1 MNFVVA
7 ADHPCLPGHFPDRP
21 LVPGVVVLER
31 VLEALQA
38 QHGALPAL
46 RLPQVKFLQ
55 PLLPGQTAR
64 VELERIEPAPADP
77 SKAGP
82 LRAEPLHADSRQVD
96 SQQADPQQADPQQAE
111 PAPAPPLR
119 WRFRV
124 RRGEELLASGEIVAA
139 SARSADARA

>member
-31 VLEALQA
+31 VLDALQA
-38 QHGALPAL
+38 QHGVLPAL

-64 VELERIEPAPADP
+64 VELERIEPKPADAA
-77 SKAGP
+77 KADQAK
-82 LRAEPLHADSRQVD
+82 AEPPHA
-96 SQQADPQQADPQQAE
+96 A

-139 SARSADARA
+139 SAPPADARA